1 MSAAYPDSSP
11 ISVLVADDSPDILA
25 MFHTLLD
32 RDGFVVDAAG
42 SGDEALALLED
53 HVYDLVVTD
62 LKMGGPD
69 GLDVLARVK
78 AVSPGTTVVMMT
90 GYASLDTALE
100 AIRGGAYDYLTK
112 PFTLDEI
119 EVLLANVTDRIRG
132 RRERTLLERELEDA
146 YRLITSLQRRL
157 AAPGPAPGAASGPA
171 AGGEQG
177 TAPAGPSPRRTEA
190 LAAYEAAAW
199 TPERALER
207 LASLLRDGAL
217 SPDAYQRLTALVPR
231 GPTVA

>member
-1 MSAAYPDSSP
+1 MPPAPSP

-25 MFHTLLD
+25 MFRTLLD
-32 RDGFVVDAAG
+32 HDGFAVDTAG
-42 SGDEALALLED
+42 SGDQALALLDE

-69 GLDVLARVK
+69 GLEVLARVK

-90 GYASLDTALE
+90 GYASLDTALT

-119 EVLLANVTDRIRG
+119 EVLLTNVTDRIRG

-146 YRLITSLQRRL
+146 YRLITALQHRR
-157 AAPGPAPGAASGPA
+157 AAPGADPAHGPEPA
-171 AGGEQG
+171 ADGEEG
-177 TAPAGPSPRRTEA
+177 TAPAGPSARRTEA

-207 LASLLRDGAL
+207 LSSLLRDGAL
-217 SPDAYQRLTALVPR
+217 SPDAYQRLAALVPG

>member
-1 MSAAYPDSSP
+1 MAAPSP

-25 MFHTLLD
+25 MFRTLLD
-32 RDGFVVDAAG
+32 REGYAVDTAG
-42 SGDEALALLED
+42 SGDQALALLDD
-53 HVYDLVVTD
+53 HVYDLVVSD

-69 GLDVLARVK
+69 GLAVLARVK

-90 GYASLDTALE
+90 GYASLETALT

-119 EVLLANVTDRIRG
+119 EVMLANVTDRIRG
-132 RRERTLLERELEDA
+132 RRERALLERELEDA
-146 YRLITSLQRRL
+146 YRLITRLQQHVEE
-157 AAPGPAPGAASGPA
+157 AVNGPRPGAAPVADAEPA
-171 AGGEQG
+171 DPGSA
-177 TAPAGPSPRRTEA
+177 SPRRVEA

-199 TPERALER
+199 SPERARER
-207 LASLLRDGAL
+207 LATLLRDGAL
-217 SPDAYQRLTALVPR
+217 SPDAYQRLSDLVPR

>member
-1 MSAAYPDSSP
+1 VAGRPTP
-11 ISVLVADDSPDILA
+11 IAVLVADDSPDILA
-25 MFHTLLD
+25 MFRTLLD
-32 RDGFVVDAAG
+32 RDEFAVDTAG
-42 SGDEALALLED
+42 SGDAALALLED

-69 GLDVLARVK
+69 GLQVLTRVK

-90 GYASLDTALE
+90 GYASLDTALT
-100 AIRGGAYDYLTK
+100 AIRGGAYDYITK

-132 RRERTLLERELEDA
+132 RRERALLERELEDA
-146 YRLITSLQRRL
+146 YRLITLLQRQ
-157 AAPGPAPGAASGPA
+157 AAARGPADGPAPAGDAE
-171 AGGEQG
+171 GGED
-177 TAPAGPSPRRTEA
+177 APAGASPRRTEA

-199 TPERALER
+199 TPEQALAR
-207 LASLLRDGAL
+207 LATLLHDGAL